1 MTANERKLLD
11 RLTEWNRLK
20 DRRDAAL
27 TQAQL
32 EDDTG
37 DWADYDYWKAQADD
51 AAEGVCD
58 FLTRMVM

>member
-37 DWADYDYWKAQADD
+37 DWSDYDYWKAQADD
-51 AAEGVCD
+51 AAEAVCD
-58 FLTRMVM
+58 FLTRVIM